1 MHKPVVASNAV
12 EISSLIKSAQGES
25 LPYRQIF
32 DAVAKAIPCAQV
44 LMVSS
49 LPRGGLQIVQPSNC
63 PEILVKGYNRE
74 LHTEDRL
81 TWQAIQKGAPVKGS
95 TAWSSAG
102 YESSRFVQELL
113 EPAGL
118 RASAAVM
125 LKSPVLT

>member
-1 MHKPVVASNAV
+1 MIKSNVAAV
-12 EISSLIKSAQGES
+12 SGEVSSLMKSSKGES

-32 DAVAKAIPCAQV
+32 DAISKAIPCAQV

-81 TWQAIQKGAPVKGS
+81 TWQAPRRGKPVKGT
-95 TAWSSAG
+95 TAWGSGAYG
-102 YESSRFVQELL
+102 GSRSVQEWRA
-113 EPAGL
+113 PAGL
-118 RASAAVM
+118 RYAAGVP
-125 LKSPVLT
+125 LKAPVL

>member
-1 MHKPVVASNAV
+1 MIKSNVATASGEV
-12 EISSLIKSAQGES
+12 SSLMKSSKGES
-25 LPYRQIF
+25 LAYRQIF
-32 DAVAKAIPCAQV
+32 DAVAKAIPSAQV

-113 EPAGL
+113 E
-118 RASAAVM
+118 
-125 LKSPVLT
+125 